1 MSTNPSIPL
10 NETPEQRDARRR
22 QEDEI
27 EFGGLSPVPEAIDY
41 RDDDVELHPPL
52 DEDEYEYGDEPPC
65 DPAAGRGIHSSD
77 PAAGRGIHSS

>member
-27 EFGGLSPVPEAIDY
+27 EFGDGSLSPVPEAIDY
-41 RDDDVELHPPL
+41 RDDDVEPHPPL
-52 DEDEYEYGDEPPC
+52 DDDEYEYEDEPPI
-65 DPAAGRGIHSSD
+65 DPAAGRGIHS
-77 PAAGRGIHSS
+77 